1 MGTIKF
7 KLSND
12 QLVWWSLRLGLAFV
26 FIYAGVGSL
35 IHPYEWIVYLPA
47 FLTRHFAALT
57 LIKLFAV
64 FELLLAAWL
73 LSGKLMKYCGI
84 VCGATLVL
92 IVLFN
97 LSQLI
102 ITFRDVGL
110 AFMSLALVFVSLKKP
125 KS

>member
-1 MGTIKF
+1 MDMVKF
-7 KLSND
+7 KPSND
-12 QLVWWSLRLGLAFV
+12 QLVQWSLRLGLALV

-35 IHPYEWIVYLPA
+35 LHPYEWIAYLPG

-73 LSGKLMKYCGI
+73 LSGKLIKYCGI
-84 VCGATLVL
+84 VCGSTLVL

-102 ITFRDVGL
+102 ITFRDIGL
-110 AFMSLALVFVSLKKP
+110 VFMALALVFVSYKR
-125 KS
+125 S